1 MQEQMEMAFMQEG
14 GMKDDG
20 MNRDPVSGNEIPPGS
35 MAKEVRDDI
44 PAMLSEGEYV
54 VPADVVQYF
63 GVKFF
68 EDLRMAAK
76 MGLRDM
82 EKNGRIGGE
91 PIDDD
96 EEELEPNESEV
107 LMEVMQMN
115 SGGVI
120 GMADGGTSA
129 SNTAGLKDQD
139 LRDYTLAPTVSSYL
153 TPGALQ
159 FQAKAPPK
167 VDMGEPE
174 CPEGYVFDKTK
185 NACVPVEPAVTQDT
199 REPRDPVSPHLET
212 KAPWH
217 EEMDWENPEEYY
229 ANMFKPK
236 SNMEK
241 IIPMG
246 MAAMAPGP
254 IGAVMAVMAPA
265 SIVRNIAEMRASAMM
280 YRAAGNTQLA
290 DKLLEQSN
298 AYVKAGG
305 AFVRGLDAMV
315 DSDGSMIFSNLSKSM
330 GGPNVDALMRSGEID
345 DINVYLNSLSGSER
359 AKFQN
364 YLKDKGYGKK
374 KPKISSSSSSSGPI
388 TKPVEPRSGQISR
401 VKPGVKLDTY
411 KGKTGEEARRSAR
424 SDVSVAMNERDRG
437 DTAATRAKTAAAI
450 RDMKSAS
457 GKDVVIKNRT
467 DSSGKKAGQAGY
479 KSALRER
486 MEKNKSQTN
495 AAKGGLMKKR

>member
-1 MQEQMEMAFMQEG
+1 MEMAFMQEG

-107 LMEVMQMN
+107 LMEVLQMN

-374 KPKISSSSSSSGPI
+374 KPKVSPDIKVSKEGQKQLAAIQAAREEAKRNKDDTPYFEKYKKDDNSKKSHDAAHKALVEKQKEKYGGTDFTSGTGGVQSDKSTTKDSGKGSSGY
-388 TKPVEPRSGQISR
+388 SG
-401 VKPGVKLDTY
+401 Y
-411 KGKTGEEARRSAR
+411 TG
-424 SDVSVAMNERDRG
+424 
-437 DTAATRAKTAAAI
+437 AI
-450 RDMKSAS
+450 GGGR
-457 GKDVVIKNRT
+457 
-467 DSSGKKAGQAGY
+467 
-479 KSALRER
+479 
-486 MEKNKSQTN
+486 
-495 AAKGGLMKKR
+495 AKGGLMKKR

>member
-1 MQEQMEMAFMQEG
+1 MEMAFMQEG

-35 MAKEVRDDI
+35 IAKEVRDDI

-374 KPKISSSSSSSGPI
+374 KPKVSPDIKVSKEGQKQLAAIQAAREEAKRNKDDTPYFEKYKKDDNSKKSHDAAHKALVEKQKEKYGGTDFTSGTGGVQSDKSTTKDSGKGSSGY
-388 TKPVEPRSGQISR
+388 SG
-401 VKPGVKLDTY
+401 Y
-411 KGKTGEEARRSAR
+411 TG
-424 SDVSVAMNERDRG
+424 
-437 DTAATRAKTAAAI
+437 AI
-450 RDMKSAS
+450 GGGR
-457 GKDVVIKNRT
+457 
-467 DSSGKKAGQAGY
+467 
-479 KSALRER
+479 
-486 MEKNKSQTN
+486 
-495 AAKGGLMKKR
+495 AKGGLMKKR

>member
-1 MQEQMEMAFMQEG
+1 MEMAFMQEG

-374 KPKISSSSSSSGPI
+374 KPKVSPDIKVSKEGQKQLAAIQAAREEAKRNKDDTPYFEKYKKDDNSKKSHDAAHKALVEKQKEKYGGTDFTSGTGGVQSDKSTTKDSGKGSSGY
-388 TKPVEPRSGQISR
+388 SG
-401 VKPGVKLDTY
+401 Y
-411 KGKTGEEARRSAR
+411 TG
-424 SDVSVAMNERDRG
+424 
-437 DTAATRAKTAAAI
+437 AI
-450 RDMKSAS
+450 GGGR
-457 GKDVVIKNRT
+457 
-467 DSSGKKAGQAGY
+467 
-479 KSALRER
+479 
-486 MEKNKSQTN
+486 
-495 AAKGGLMKKR
+495 AKGGLMKKR

>member
-1 MQEQMEMAFMQEG
+1 MEMAFMQEG

-107 LMEVMQMN
+107 LMEVMQMS

-236 SNMEK
+236 STMEK

-374 KPKISSSSSSSGPI
+374 QSKISSSGSINQEPKKESTVASKHKERYGPSG
-388 TKPVEPRSGQISR
+388 T
-401 VKPGVKLDTY
+401 
-411 KGKTGEEARRSAR
+411 RRP
-424 SDVSVAMNERDRG
+424 
-437 DTAATRAKTAAAI
+437 
-450 RDMKSAS
+450 
-457 GKDVVIKNRT
+457 
-467 DSSGKKAGQAGY
+467 DS
-479 KSALRER
+479 
-486 MEKNKSQTN
+486 TN
-495 AAKGGLMKKR
+495 AAEEHRKAMEAHQKISASTPKVKTKTGKDSTVAESEKAGGAAKSYADLAKKDSSFGLLNKGGLMKKAKNKKR